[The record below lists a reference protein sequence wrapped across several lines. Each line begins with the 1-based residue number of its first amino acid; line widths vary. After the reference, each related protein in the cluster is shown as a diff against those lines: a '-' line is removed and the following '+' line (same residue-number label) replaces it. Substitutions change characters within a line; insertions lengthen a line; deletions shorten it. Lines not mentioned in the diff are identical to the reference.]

1 MSAKLR
7 LLEHYYSTQGEG
19 PRVGVP
25 TQFVRFAGCNLRCP
39 KWPCDTP
46 YAIEPKLYRAEQN
59 TVEPGEL
66 FRDITALCMQTG
78 AGNVCLTGGEPLL
91 QNNDALEELVLL
103 LREAGFS
110 IEMFSN
116 GTFKYSTYLVGEVGI
131 IMDWKLPG
139 SGDSQMFN
147 DTVHNNAVQLR
158 DNGRHAFK
166 FTIAGEDDLLKARQV
181 YQVEE
186 LQYALCPTYVGPV
199 WGKIDPAVI
208 VDFIR
213 FNRLDWRLNLQ
224 VHKYVWSPEAR
235 GT

>member
-1 MSAKLR
+1 MTTLR

-19 PRVGVP
+19 PRTGVP

-46 YAIEPKLYRAEQN
+46 YAIEPKLYRAEQS

-66 FRDITALCMQTG
+66 YRDITAVSMQTG

-103 LREAGFS
+103 LRESGFAV
-110 IEMFSN
+110 EMFSN
-116 GTFKYSTYLVGEVGI
+116 GTFAYSNFLVGEVGI

-147 DTVHNNAVQLR
+147 TIVHDNSTKLR
-158 DNGRHAFK
+158 VNGRNAFK
-166 FTIAGEDDLLKARQV
+166 FTIANEDDLLKAKQV
-181 YQVEE
+181 YEVEE
-186 LQYALCPTYVGPV
+186 LQHALCPTYVGPV
-199 WGKIDPAVI
+199 WGKIDPAMI
-208 VDFIR
+208 VDFMR